1 MSPQHESC
9 HLKKKIYIYI
19 YIYNKF
25 NPSSYNISSEQTVN
39 KRSPSSLK
47 IYSKHK
53 HQIKEH
59 TKINFLNKSS
69 PFQVSHLTQLLQ
81 KNLPFYKS
89 NHTKS
94 ITHIVNTKSITL
106 IIKNNPKIFDNQQY
120 PKIYSTKLNMCLHIH
135 QMLIIAF
142 KLETTWTD

>member
-1 MSPQHESC
+1 LSPQHESC
-9 HLKKKIYIYI
+9 HLKKYI

-59 TKINFLNKSS
+59 TNINFLNKSS
-69 PFQVSHLTQLLQ
+69 LFQVSHLTQLLQ
-81 KNLPFYKS
+81 KNSPFYKS
-89 NHTKS
+89 NLTKS
-94 ITHIVNTKSITL
+94 ITNTVNTKSITL
-106 IIKNNPKIFDNQQY
+106 IIKNNPKFFDNQQY
-120 PKIYSTKLNMCLHIH
+120 PKIYSTKLNMCLYIH

-142 KLETTWTD
+142 KLETTWMD